1 MIHIYKEMTYSQ
13 GYYIEVNELFM
24 QGNELFIQENEIFIY
39 LGFKMKGTEI
49 FNRIVICKEI
59 VLFICK
65 EMSYSYKQF
74 FSYKEVSCSYESF
87 IAGFEFLRRIVQR
100 NRVIHTRK

>member
-39 LGFKMKGTEI
+39 LGFKMKGTKI
-49 FNRIVICKEI
+49 FNGIHMQGNCFIYMQKNE
-59 VLFICK
+59 LFI
-65 EMSYSYKQF
+65 QTVF
-74 FSYKEVSCSYESF
+74 FIQGNELFV
-87 IAGFEFLRRIVQR
+87 
-100 NRVIHTRK
+100 